1 MTDRLPTAVLFACTQ
16 NSVRSP
22 IAAALTRH
30 LYPKKIY
37 CRSAGVEVGN
47 LDPFVDIV
55 MREIGVD
62 ITRHKPHTFAALA
75 DASFDLV
82 ISLSPEAKIRV
93 QDWTRTLAIDVE
105 HWPTDDPTKINGTRN
120 QQLLAYRSVRDELL
134 GKIIARLGLPLQPIR
149 GEDDQ

>member
-1 MTDRLPTAVLFACTQ
+1 MPNNLPSSVLFACTQ

-30 LYPKKIY
+30 LYPNKIY
-37 CRSAGVEVGN
+37 CRSAGVEEGT

-55 MREIGVD
+55 MAEIGVD

-82 ISLSPEAKIRV
+82 ISLSPEAKERAIE
-93 QDWTRTLAIDVE
+93 WTRTLAIDVE
-105 HWPTDDPTKINGTRN
+105 HWPTDDPTRSTGSRE
-120 QQLLAYRSVRDELL
+120 QRLSAYRSIRDELL
-134 GKIIARLGLPLQPIR
+134 SKVIARLGHPLQPI
-149 GEDDQ
+149 